1 MSGPVFPDGNFS
13 LICKN
18 DLASD
23 GILVRQPAGF
33 AGPTN
38 PRSVKTIALLR
49 LAIAPLCA
57 GAVATP
63 LVAQTTPFAE
73 SAETIKLN
81 PFAVTAEKSAGYK
94 VSSASTATRTNTAI
108 IDIPQTVDIVTK
120 EFWNDI
126 GATSFDESFRYAAN
140 VYVRNRHAGSGDGVN
155 LRGFETNGSISVDG
169 VRMGNYKRD
178 LVGYERLEIVK
189 GPPSAVQGRAG
200 GTGLLNYILKK
211 PDATRRG
218 GFVRASV
225 KWDEFDGMMTRGEL
239 DANYTLNKSG
249 SLAARIGA
257 SIQKGED
264 YIKFN
269 EFENYTAYP
278 SLRWQIGRNTELIV
292 ANEFLNLTTPSR
304 DEGHGF
310 AIYPE
315 AARRLIPRFD
325 TSADPITALR
335 LPYNFNLIGPNN
347 IDKQRIAASTF
358 FFTHQFSENL
368 FFRQVANA
376 RYLGQDSFTY
386 AAENNLVTNMP
397 SQYSGFETTTQG
409 STAQGDLVA
418 KFSPLGWLSS
428 QTLVGYSYGDV
439 DSINSNYA
447 GIPDAPFNFL
457 NIAAIGASGNSRA
470 FYDGRRVSNLN
481 RSSYT
486 STDSYSFG
494 MYVQQDVG
502 LWGERLL
509 LTGGLRSDR
518 DRTETTNLSTNLRTA
533 GGDTTLNSYRYGATF
548 KVARWLAAYAV
559 QSVQNDATRAIQRY
573 NGLLAGDPRANEF
586 FTVSPYTELQ
596 EGGLKGEIL
605 GGRMSFSA
613 AYWQMTRTGSVVN
626 IVAPGVSQG
635 QTVNIGT
642 QAELQGA
649 QSKGWEL
656 TAFGSVTDRLSLI
669 ANYTRMTTS
678 QAFTGQQNAQGW
690 NTTTNRP
697 ATIPLRFAPDWN
709 ANLFAKYSF
718 RDTQEQGF
726 EVKAGVSAIGPFY
739 AQVTGLGLTY
749 VPHTQSSFDAGVAY
763 RWRRFL
769 VDLMVTNLGNDPMLV
784 TRDQP
789 PRTYNLSIST
799 TF

>member
-1 MSGPVFPDGNFS
+1 MPLISAIRPSFMLLLGAAGTVFGQT
-13 LICKN
+13 
-18 DLASD
+18 A
-23 GILVRQPAGF
+23 
-33 AGPTN
+33 
-38 PRSVKTIALLR
+38 
-49 LAIAPLCA
+49 
-57 GAVATP
+57 ATP
-63 LVAQTTPFAE
+63 PKPQETVTLRPFE
-73 SAETIKLN
+73 
-81 PFAVTAEKSAGYK
+81 VTAEASKGYR
-94 VSSASTATRTNTAI
+94 VTTASTATRTNTAL
-108 IDIPQTVDIVTK
+108 IDIPQAVEIITR

-126 GATSFDESFRYAAN
+126 GAASFDESFRYAAN

-211 PDATRRG
+211 PDADRRG
-218 GFVRASV
+218 GFARASV

-249 SLAARIGA
+249 SFAARLAA

-278 SLRWQIGRNTELIV
+278 SVRWQIGRNTELIV
-292 ANEFLNLTTPSR
+292 ASEFLNLTTPSR

-315 AARRLIPRFD
+315 TARRLIPRFD
-325 TSADPITALR
+325 TPTDPITALR
-335 LPYNFNLIGPNN
+335 LPYNFNLIGPDNV
-347 IDKQRIAASTF
+347 DKQRIAASTL
-358 FFTHQFSENL
+358 FFTHQFTDNI
-368 FFRQVANA
+368 FFRQVGNV

-386 AAENNLVTNMP
+386 AAENNLVVNMP

-418 KFSPLGWLSS
+418 KFAPVDWLST

-439 DSINSNYA
+439 DSVNSNYA

-457 NIAAIGASGNSRA
+457 NIAAIGAAGNSRS
-470 FYDGRRVSNLN
+470 FYNGRRVSNVA

-486 STDSYSFG
+486 RTDSYSIG
-494 MYVQQDVG
+494 MYVQQDFG
-502 LWGERLL
+502 LWNDRLL

-518 DRTETTNLSTNLRTA
+518 DRTETTNLVTNLRTA

-548 KVARWLAAYAV
+548 KITPRLAAYAV
-559 QSVQNDATRAIQRY
+559 QSVQNDATRSIQRY

-626 IVAPGVSQG
+626 ILAPGISQG

-642 QAELQGA
+642 QSELQGA

-656 TAFGSVTDRLSLI
+656 TAFGSITDRLSLI

-697 ATIPLRFAPDWN
+697 ATVPLRFAPDWN

-718 RDTQEQGF
+718 RDAQEQGF

-749 VPHTQSSFDAGVAY
+749 VPHRQTSLDAGVSY
-763 RWRRFL
+763 RWRKIL

-789 PRTYNLSIST
+789 PRTYNLSVST